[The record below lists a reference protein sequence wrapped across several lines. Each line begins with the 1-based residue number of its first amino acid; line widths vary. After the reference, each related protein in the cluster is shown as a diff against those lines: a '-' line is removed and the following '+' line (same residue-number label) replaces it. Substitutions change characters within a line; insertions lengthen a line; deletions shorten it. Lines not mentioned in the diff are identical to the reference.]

1 MTAYIITQVDVH
13 DSETFEKYRQLAGPV
28 LARFG
33 GEFLVRGGKRTK
45 LEGKEPAGRVVV
57 IEFADMDQAVS
68 YYNSPEYQEAKAFR
82 EGAAEAQFFVVE
94 GV

>member
-1 MTAYIITQVDVH
+1 MAAYLIAQVDVH
-13 DSETFEKYRQLAGPV
+13 NMDAYQEYAKRAPAALKKYNGK
-28 LARFG
+28 
-33 GEFLVRGGKRTK
+33 FLVRGGKRTK

-68 YYNSPEYQEAKAFR
+68 YYNSPEYREAKAFR